1 MSTAPIL
8 LSVED
13 LTKSYGG
20 VHAVRGVTFE
30 LHAGEILAL
39 IGPNGAGKSTCFDM
53 LNGQNIPDSGRI
65 NLLGQ
70 DTAGKKPREI
80 WRLGVGRT
88 FQITATFPTMTVREN
103 VQVALVSYGRQLF
116 NLWASTPKFAQAEAG
131 RLLELVGMGGYA
143 ERPCGELAYGDL
155 KRLELAIALANQP
168 KLLLMDEPTAGMAPR
183 ERIELMRL
191 TAQIAKEKSIGVL
204 FTEHDMDV
212 VFEHADRILVLN
224 RGTLIAEGSPEEVRR
239 NPQVRAIYLG
249 EGLVYDAR
257 HREGRLAM
265 KLTVQDL
272 NSHYGPAHILFD
284 IALEVGD
291 GEVVALLGR
300 NGAGKSTTFRSIVG
314 LVAQRTGRI
323 MFEGKDVSGLP
334 THAIVRGGLG
344 YVPEERRI
352 FTDLTVEENLEVGRQ
367 PVRPN
372 APHWTRD
379 KLFTLFPNLG
389 EMRGRAGGRMSG
401 GEQQMLTIARTLMG
415 NPSLVLL
422 DEPSEGLSPK
432 IVEQMV
438 EAILIMKKEGVS
450 IVVSEQNLHFA
461 RLISDRAYIIERG
474 RICFAGTMAELDARP
489 DIRDAHLAL

>member
-1 MSTAPIL
+1 MSIAPTL
-8 LSVED
+8 LSVEG
-13 LTKSYGG
+13 LSKSYGG
-20 VHAVRGVTFE
+20 VHAVRNVSFA
-30 LHAGEILAL
+30 LKAGEILAL

-53 LNGQNIPDSGRI
+53 LNGQTTPGAGRI
-65 NLLGQ
+65 NLLGG
-70 DTAGKKPREI
+70 DTTGKKPREI

-116 NLWASTPKFAQAEAG
+116 NLWASTPQFAREEAG
-131 RLLELVGMGGYA
+131 RLLELVGMSGYA

-191 TAQIAKEKSIGVL
+191 TAQIAREKSIGVL

-224 RGTLIAEGSPEEVRR
+224 RGSLIAEGSPRRGPAQPAGSRHLSRRGPGVRR
-239 NPQVRAIYLG
+239 PPSRGGAV
-249 EGLVYDAR
+249 
-257 HREGRLAM
+257 M
-265 KLTVQDL
+265 KLSVHDL

-284 IALEVGD
+284 VTLEVGE

-300 NGAGKSTTFRSIVG
+300 NGAGKSTTFRSIIG
-314 LVAQRTGRI
+314 LVESRTGRI
-323 MFEGKDVSGLP
+323 VFEGQDVSDQP
-334 THAIVRGGLG
+334 THAIVSRGLG

-352 FTDLTVEENLEVGRQ
+352 FTDLTVDENLEVGRQ

-372 APHWTRD
+372 APHWTRE
-379 KLFTLFPNLG
+379 KLFTLFPNLA
-389 EMRGRAGGRMSG
+389 EMRNRPGGRMSG

-438 EAILIMKKEGVS
+438 AAILTMKQAGVS

-474 RICFAGTMAELDARP
+474 RICYSGTMAELDARP
-489 DIRDAHLAL
+489 DIRDTHLAL